1 MKINQTIIRRYLIF
15 TILVVVLFSALFA
28 RLYSLQIV
36 NADQYQESAET
47 SSFKTIRV
55 TGRRGMITDA
65 ESVVFAMSEDIYN
78 VSFLVTNA
86 EIQSDKRVKE
96 LTPAILKTIEI
107 MKSYGIEMKHEFVI
121 QRNPETDLWEFN
133 FGKGISEKAWEI
145 RETYW
150 YGNHYLSKSRY
161 PTAEDCYNFLYKR
174 YFLDQVENLDEET
187 ARQVMAVYSE
197 MRMNIFNSMP
207 IIIAENIPFEAV
219 QEISSLTMSL
229 PGVGIDVGEKRVYPR
244 HNVASQ
250 IIGYVGP
257 IAERDNYATE
267 LKPMGYQ
274 LNDIIGKDGIERS
287 MENWLTPNIASRAG
301 SRVMEKDNQGRLT
314 RQMSYTQPTDGNNV
328 KLTIIDSYQRE
339 AERAIA
345 ANVEFTRSEQEKE
358 MFRDR
363 WRSNNKAKLESRD
376 FLEYPLKLASTGT
389 MVVVEVNTGKVLAM
403 AQHPTYDLNAMVAGG
418 KEVDDILLDERRPLV
433 NYAIQSKAE
442 PGSIFKMVTGLAALT
457 NGVLTVDE
465 EITDEG
471 PFMKY
476 TTKVEDAPTCWIA
489 KGYRKD
495 HANLNIVSGLSKSCN
510 YYFYTLAGK
519 LYGETGSTLL
529 YQYAAQ
535 MGLTTRTGIQ
545 LPGEARSIVGNQTS
559 VYDPTVSVNEQETN
573 LPLLIAAKI
582 KQHLQ
587 NIGASYGITYDDKRL
602 DACIKQLMDM
612 ALVTDQGKWP
622 DAMRP
627 ILMAELNMTREMV
640 WLQAVIGEIWY
651 ALNDLKWGG
660 SMELQ
665 LAIGQSIT
673 LLTPAAVARY
683 VAAIGNGGTVYN
695 LSIIDSII
703 SPEGEI
709 LNQYQPSIFGN
720 LDSAQPFMPYIKE
733 GMKGVVDESGTARR
747 YFDGFKYQNE
757 LWAKT
762 GTSQVMIGGIKL
774 DLENNGWFVAL
785 TPFTKPAEIAI
796 VVLIPN
802 GKAGAEATRAARDFI
817 GWWYDDQNKFTG
829 ETPVVPGNQLMP

>member
-301 SRVMEKDNQGRLT
+301 SRDGKGQPGPLDPADELYPAHGRQQ
-314 RQMSYTQPTDGNNV
+314 RQ
-328 KLTIIDSYQRE
+328 
-339 AERAIA
+339 
-345 ANVEFTRSEQEKE
+345 
-358 MFRDR
+358 
-363 WRSNNKAKLESRD
+363 
-376 FLEYPLKLASTGT
+376 
-389 MVVVEVNTGKVLAM
+389 
-403 AQHPTYDLNAMVAGG
+403 
-418 KEVDDILLDERRPLV
+418 VDHHR
-433 NYAIQSKAE
+433 
-442 PGSIFKMVTGLAALT
+442 
-457 NGVLTVDE
+457 
-465 EITDEG
+465 
-471 PFMKY
+471 
-476 TTKVEDAPTCWIA
+476 
-489 KGYRKD
+489 
-495 HANLNIVSGLSKSCN
+495 
-510 YYFYTLAGK
+510 
-519 LYGETGSTLL
+519 
-529 YQYAAQ
+529 
-535 MGLTTRTGIQ
+535 Q
-545 LPGEARSIVGNQTS
+545 LPA
-559 VYDPTVSVNEQETN
+559 
-573 LPLLIAAKI
+573 
-582 KQHLQ
+582 
-587 NIGASYGITYDDKRL
+587 
-602 DACIKQLMDM
+602 
-612 ALVTDQGKWP
+612 
-622 DAMRP
+622 
-627 ILMAELNMTREMV
+627 
-640 WLQAVIGEIWY
+640 
-651 ALNDLKWGG
+651 
-660 SMELQ
+660 
-665 LAIGQSIT
+665 
-673 LLTPAAVARY
+673 
-683 VAAIGNGGTVYN
+683 
-695 LSIIDSII
+695 
-703 SPEGEI
+703 
-709 LNQYQPSIFGN
+709 
-720 LDSAQPFMPYIKE
+720 
-733 GMKGVVDESGTARR
+733 
-747 YFDGFKYQNE
+747 
-757 LWAKT
+757 
-762 GTSQVMIGGIKL
+762 
-774 DLENNGWFVAL
+774 
-785 TPFTKPAEIAI
+785 
-796 VVLIPN
+796 
-802 GKAGAEATRAARDFI
+802 
-817 GWWYDDQNKFTG
+817 
-829 ETPVVPGNQLMP
+829 